1 MIRCRRFPEKTAL
14 VLGRERE
21 GIPPD
26 ILEVLDAT
34 VEIPQYGVI
43 RSLNVHVASAT
54 ALYEYVRQHRA

>member
-1 MIRCRRFPEKTAL
+1 M
-14 VLGRERE
+14 LGRERE